1 MNTEQRIA
9 EQLLKILYSLGF
21 IHYSKAIPITQLS
34 TLAQLDHYT
43 KWLQKTEPNNL
54 WQSLQWKHLQEA
66 LGRTV
71 RVYAHSNSS
80 GDIQAS
86 ALVVIDRTSLGLS
99 TWEIPRG
106 PIVKT
111 VTADVLLQS
120 IIADAKKS
128 KALTLAISPATA
140 LSATISFVPSHRH
153 VYPEATRLLDLAL
166 STEELLAQMKPKGR
180 YNIKVA
186 ERNGVTVRTSTDT
199 TEFAKLAQKT
209 AARDGFKAHSSK
221 YYQTFLQSL
230 PGAFLL
236 YADVPSTPEPIAG
249 LIGVLHGSSGTYYYG
264 ASDHS
269 HRAYMAPYA
278 LQWHAI
284 QHSKAQGCSQYDL
297 FGVAPEGNQ
306 KHPWQ
311 QVSEF
316 KAKFGGKVVS
326 YPAEQVLTLRPVTKK
341 VLELKRK
348 LF

>member
-1 MNTEQRIA
+1 
-9 EQLLKILYSLGF
+9 
-21 IHYSKAIPITQLS
+21 
-34 TLAQLDHYT
+34 
-43 KWLQKTEPNNL
+43 LQKTEPNNL
-54 WQSLQWKHLQEA
+54 WQSLQWEQLQQA

-71 RVYAHSNSS
+71 RVYANYNSN

-86 ALVVIDRTSLGLS
+86 ALVVIDHTSFGLS
-99 TWEIPRG
+99 TWDIPRG
-106 PIVKT
+106 PIVERSDNRWQMA
-111 VTADVLLQS
+111 VDSLLKK
-120 IIADAKKS
+120 ILADAKKS
-128 KALTLAISPATA
+128 KALSLTLSPTHD
-140 LSATISFVPSHRH
+140 LSSVVCYLPSHRH
-153 VYPEATRLLDLAL
+153 VYPEATRLLDLTL
-166 STEELLAQMKPKGR
+166 STEELLAHMKPKGR

-199 TEFAKLAQKT
+199 TEFAKIAQKT
-209 AARDGFKAHSSK
+209 AARDGFKAHSPK

-236 YADVPSTPEPIAG
+236 YADVPGTTEPIAG
-249 LIGVLHGSSGTYYYG
+249 LIGVLHGSCGTYYYG
-264 ASDHS
+264 ASDHN

-284 QHSKAQGCSQYDL
+284 QHSKAQGCSQYDF
-297 FGVAPEGNQ
+297 FGVAPEGNL

-316 KAKFGGKVVS
+316 KAKFGGTVVS
-326 YPAEQVLTLRPVTKK
+326 YPAEQVLTLRPVAKK